1 MRPFGSV
8 IYRSFVVIDRRKML
22 AVLITMIVSL
32 FLIRLMTLAYE
43 SYAIISTLSI
53 LICVKRE
60 SPMKELNV

>member
-53 LICVKRE
+53 LTCVKRE